1 MNVIKWELAAQLENE
16 KRNNSVDNFFSEWYL
31 PIHALDLQQKSKK
44 RPDQMQYLKPPAMT
58 WTKN

>member
-1 MNVIKWELAAQLENE
+1 MNAIKWELAAQLENE

-31 PIHALDLQQKSKK
+31 PIHALHLQQKSQK

-58 WTKN
+58 GTKN